1 MKGKEAQGSVPAGH
15 AEGTSQ
21 DGLQQGGGEGG
32 GERMRSADSSPG
44 NVDVFSLARREAE
57 LHGSTPIMAFAR
69 MVADA
74 PDQGKRQAEWS
85 VRGSVDAHG
94 RMFLAVSVQASP
106 LLVCQRCLAP
116 VEVSVNSN
124 NTLQLVE
131 SADLPEDDLDDPE
144 APECIQGSKRFDL
157 AGLVED
163 ELILALPYVPRHDV
177 CPALPDALL
186 QAPEAVETREKPS
199 PFAALEALR
208 KPSGKP

>member
-1 MKGKEAQGSVPAGH
+1 MKGKEAHGSVTAGQEETSVITGQGETPA
-15 AEGTSQ
+15 APS
-21 DGLQQGGGEGG
+21 
-32 GERMRSADSSPG
+32 
-44 NVDVFSLARREAE
+44 VIDVFSLARREAE
-57 LHGSTPIMAFAR
+57 VQGSTPIMSFAR

-74 PDQGKRQAEWS
+74 PEQGKRQAKWT

-94 RMFLAVSVQASP
+94 RMFLSVGVQASP

-131 SADLPEDDLDDPE
+131 SADLPDDDLDDPE

-177 CPALPDALL
+177 CPALPDALRH
-186 QAPEAVETREKPS
+186 APEAVETREKPS
-199 PFAALEALR
+199 PFAALEALK